1 MANKLVF
8 TIHYGEIKT
17 RPLGSVEILEL
28 EFTIHYGEIKTVQR
42 FWKKAKSGIYNPLWW
57 D

>member
-42 FWKKAKSGIYNPLWW
+42 FWKKAKSGIYNPLW
-57 D
+57 